1 MLISEL
7 VPALGIDETGES
19 SGRGGGECRNPSEMV
34 LLGVSNKVEDNT
46 EACWIEWLSE
56 NAVYF
61 LSVVFALANY
71 VSFCKKQNK
80 RQIRT
85 LKYGRC

>member
-19 SGRGGGECRNPSEMV
+19 LGRGGGECRVRSEMF
-34 LLGVSNKVEDNT
+34 LFGVSDKVEENT

-61 LSVVFALANY
+61 LSAVFALASY
-71 VSFCKKQNK
+71 VKP
-80 RQIRT
+80 
-85 LKYGRC
+85 L